1 MTAPV
6 TALARPRSALAWLA
20 LAAGCWRCC
29 PVPAWWRRRRVRGH
43 RAGLARPAPDG
54 TGDLVLVVVAAV
66 LALPDGPVVL
76 IDAADAMTRLT
87 ALILTV
93 MLLSSVL
100 GRFPDLG
107 RISGSLFGGLWPL
120 LQPFPGHGL
129 LSVPLNFG
137 SVGWWCPGGRPHPRA
152 GDSAVTRNAARAT
165 LRGFGARRSARRCRF
180 RWW

>member
-20 LAAGCWRCC
+20 LAAGVLAPLPGAGVVGAAAVFAAIVLGWRDL
-29 PVPAWWRRRRVRGH
+29 RRMARVIF
-43 RAGLARPAPDG
+43 
-54 TGDLVLVVVAAV
+54 VLVVVVAV

-100 GRFPDLG
+100 GRFPDL
-107 RISGSLFGGLWPL
+107 
-120 LQPFPGHGL
+120 
-129 LSVPLNFG
+129 
-137 SVGWWCPGGRPHPRA
+137 
-152 GDSAVTRNAARAT
+152 
-165 LRGFGARRSARRCRF
+165 
-180 RWW
+180 